1 MNEQNEKPSLL
12 TRVVEVGK
20 ALGSNLTTVLT
31 IFSAIAGILFLR
43 ERGKRIKAETDT
55 ELKDTAVK
63 VETAKDKAKE
73 AENEAIEASKQADS
87 SYDAYKSAKDT
98 YDKG

>member
-1 MNEQNEKPSLL
+1 M
-12 TRVVEVGK
+12 VEVGK

-31 IFSAIAGILFLR
+31 IFSAIVAFLFMR
-43 ERGKRIKAETDT
+43 ERGKRLRAETDT

-63 VETAKDKAKE
+63 VDSAKDKAKE
-73 AENEAIEASKQADS
+73 AENDAIEAGKQADS
-87 SYDAYKSAKDT
+87 SYDAYKSAKRE